1 MLVAQLTA
9 CHSRSGS
16 HTVVKWYA
24 SHEMQPDARRRCV
37 GYSHLAYAYDV
48 ATFVGTFVD
57 DLCSRRESLV
67 HLLFRHC
74 RFVEEIFCSPC
85 NLLVPYFRERTKV
98 VVHSHIYYSE
108 LEVVL
113 ATEHVYTSSAF
124 REIYHLLPCH
134 ISWRQA
140 DSFSLYAV
148 VTSKKQVAGVEE
160 SWEERMLHEA
170 YPQCQFF
177 EHSQRTF
184 RLVQIVNLVLYFVL
198 DAMVWR
204 NYIEFYHDR
213 IIFCLLYLHRNSA
226 YS

>member
-1 MLVAQLTA
+1 MVDLGLVVMVYIDQM
-9 CHSRSGS
+9 
-16 HTVVKWYA
+16 V
-24 SHEMQPDARRRCV
+24 M
-37 GYSHLAYAYDV
+37 
-48 ATFVGTFVD
+48 
-57 DLCSRRESLV
+57 
-67 HLLFRHC
+67 
-74 RFVEEIFCSPC
+74 
-85 NLLVPYFRERTKV
+85 
-98 VVHSHIYYSE
+98 
-108 LEVVL
+108 EVL
-113 ATEHVYTSSAF
+113 
-124 REIYHLLPCH
+124 
-134 ISWRQA
+134 
-140 DSFSLYAV
+140 
-148 VTSKKQVAGVEE
+148 VEE